1 MTSTILIVDD
11 EPTSR
16 QALES
21 LLMNQGYRLV
31 FAGTGRNA
39 LEQASQHTPDLVL
52 LDVMMPGMDGFEVC
66 RKLRA
71 TPSLR
76 EVPIVMVTSLDDRDA
91 RLEGIEAGADE
102 FISKPFD
109 RVELRTRVRTI
120 TRLNRYRRLQEE
132 RVRFKWVV
140 EQANDGFVMVNSQGL
155 IRYANR
161 QARHYL
167 DLPDASPDEDETE
180 VLSTEPFLLLAKK
193 RYRCEPEVAWQ
204 RWNGGQSDD
213 QESNEPTRTVQQLPE
228 QGEKGVAGQGDEAGE
243 GHKADEQSNTFVRY
257 LVWPETS
264 TSSALWLKV
273 DSLDLPLESQEGQ
286 LIRLRDVT
294 EHMLNLRQVWTFH
307 SLISHKFGTPL
318 TCLISSLHLLK
329 TSKTLSQEE
338 QEFVEISFESAQS
351 LHNQIQNVRQYLNT
365 PGLALPGEECKIG
378 RISPLIE
385 RIRTET
391 GLHALALTG
400 VDALA
405 DTYVALSEQ
414 SIDLI
419 LREVVGNAVKFHP
432 TKTPSVEVAVTAP
445 DGQNVHIVVSDDGI
459 TLTPEQLAQVW
470 VPYYQAEKKFSGQI
484 PGMGLGLAM
493 VASLLWNVG
502 GHYLMTNR
510 TPGPGVVVDLSI
522 PRAEDN
528 LDDPGPDLDDTMFG

>member
-31 FAGTGRNA
+31 FAGTGKDA
-39 LEQASQHTPDLVL
+39 LEQASQHTPDLIL

-76 EVPIVMVTSLDDRDA
+76 EVPIVLVTSLDDRDA

-120 TRLNRYRRLQEE
+120 TRLNRYRRIQEE

-140 EQANDGFVMVNSQGL
+140 EHANDGFVIVDSQGL
-155 IRYANR
+155 VRYANR

-167 DLPDASPDEDETE
+167 DLPDAPPDEDENE
-180 VLSTEPFLLLAKK
+180 VLAPEPFLLLAKK
-193 RYRCEPEVAWQ
+193 RYRCEPEIAWQ
-204 RWNGGQSDD
+204 RWNDGQGDG
-213 QESNEPTRTVQQLPE
+213 QESGEPAQSGQQLPE
-228 QGEKGVAGQGDEAGE
+228 QGEEGETEAEEGEEGKGE
-243 GHKADEQSNTFVRY
+243 TFVRY
-257 LVWPETS
+257 LVWPETA

-273 DSLDLPLESQEGQ
+273 DSLDLPQESQEGQ
-286 LIRLRDVT
+286 IIRLRDVT

-365 PGLALPGEECKIG
+365 PGLALPGEECQVG
-378 RISPLIE
+378 RIPSLIE

-391 GLHALALTG
+391 SLHALALTG

-432 TKTPSVEVAVTAP
+432 TKTPTVEVAVTAP
-445 DGQNVHIVVSDDGI
+445 NGQDVHIVVSDDGI

-522 PRAEDN
+522 PRARDN
-528 LDDPGPDLDDTMFG
+528 LDDPGSDLLGPDLDEIAG